1 MPKKTPKKT
10 RISLKRA
17 QAGLQP
23 YPPLGTRNPAA
34 PTTRTDWRERAIAP
48 LGQYIDVRSETRP
61 EVVHHVYTGDSVQT
75 PHCTCEAFRYGT
87 RERDVLFT
95 CKHIDL
101 VVFGKGAT

>member
-1 MPKKTPKKT
+1 M
-10 RISLKRA
+10 KRA
-17 QAGLQP
+17 AKRA
-23 YPPLGTRNPAA
+23 TRMT
-34 PTTRTDWRERAIAP
+34 PTPTRGAKTTKALAYFGIRTVDP
-48 LGQYIDVRSETRP
+48 GQYIDVRSETRP